1 IGWDIVRFFREIPRS
16 LANGIADDTTLED
29 YLQHHQ
35 YSHAFAHGFLYPAFA
50 GICTCSHDSIRR
62 YPARVVLE
70 YLNSGIL
77 LSSVQ
82 RVTRGTQEV
91 VELLARDVQQICL
104 GEAIGAVAV
113 SSSGV
118 TLSTD
123 DAEATFDHVVMATQ
137 ANQTM
142 NMLAHGSAEELDTLA
157 RFRYEPSTVIVHTDT
172 RLAPRGGEKRWAPVN
187 FLLPDDVST
196 PMATIWMNAIQP
208 MLGDGPVFQTW
219 NPIIEPEAQAII
231 GEAAFE
237 RPVVTAQSL
246 RGLTE
251 LARLHEQRDRRLWFC
266 GSYASHGIPLLES
279 ATNSAIAIAQRI
291 SRNANP

>member
-1 IGWDIVRFFREIPRS
+1 MKVAVVGSGIAGLSVARLLSRNHEVTIFEKSTRLGMDAHSLNLQNPIGDARIDVPLRVFFDGFYPNLTALYRELEIDFKPINYAASFGYFRDETYFRFDNYRLGRYTVPFLKGLRSFGGKALRIGWDIVRFFREIPRS

-29 YLQHHQ
+29 YLQYHQ

-123 DAEATFDHVVMATQ
+123 D
-137 ANQTM
+137 
-142 NMLAHGSAEELDTLA
+142 
-157 RFRYEPSTVIVHTDT
+157 
-172 RLAPRGGEKRWAPVN
+172 
-187 FLLPDDVST
+187 
-196 PMATIWMNAIQP
+196 
-208 MLGDGPVFQTW
+208 
-219 NPIIEPEAQAII
+219 
-231 GEAAFE
+231 
-237 RPVVTAQSL
+237 
-246 RGLTE
+246 
-251 LARLHEQRDRRLWFC
+251 
-266 GSYASHGIPLLES
+266 
-279 ATNSAIAIAQRI
+279 
-291 SRNANP
+291 